1 MEVAAPAATRTIARL
16 WRDGVAQGRDWPAYL
31 VEHGDH
37 WHAISWE
44 VAGRRVEDSLWRWF
58 RRQGVDTQEG
68 RAKEARRRRPQ
79 VALSAAAYGAD
90 SSAPT

>member
-16 WRDGVAQGRDWPAYL
+16 WRDGVGQGRDWPAYL

-44 VAGRRVEDSLWRWF
+44 EAGRRVDDLANGLLAL
-58 RRQGVDTQEG
+58 GVRKGDTYAILG
-68 RAKEARRRRPQ
+68 STR
-79 VALSAAAYGAD
+79 L
-90 SSAPT
+90 